1 MEYNFAD
8 IPDSKKRTEV
18 IQEFV
23 ETMKRGNHSVQE
35 QIEVR
40 IELVKKALSSPNAFS
55 EK

>member
-8 IPDSKKRTEV
+8 IPCNKKRTEV
-18 IQEFV
+18 IQEFI

-35 QIEVR
+35 QIDVR
-40 IELVKKALSSPNAFS
+40 IELVKKALT